1 MMIKRYFLATIFA
14 VFLLSML
21 CFAKESINI
30 DKAIGE
36 TAGFVY
42 ETVKEPTVSSI
53 GGEWVVLGLSRSGVE
68 VPDEYYADYY
78 KRVEEYVKE
87 KKGVLHTKKYTE
99 YSRVILALS
108 SIGKKPENVAG
119 YNLLSPL
126 GDYEKTIWQGINGP
140 VFALI
145 ALDCKNYD
153 IPKNK
158 DAKTQATREMY
169 VNYILK
175 KQLSDG
181 GWALTGSVSDPDVT
195 AMVLQALS
203 NYQNNSKVKT
213 ATSKALICLSNMQN
227 TNGGFSTFGQET
239 SESSVQV
246 LVALCSLGIDPQD
259 SRFVKNG
266 KSVLDSVL
274 SYSLEGGAFCH
285 TKNGATNLMATEQAL
300 YGLVAYKRFSEG
312 KNSLYSMGDAI
323 SFTGNK
329 SVQNGLKNKHKD
341 IKKKEI
347 IYVGKTFGDISS
359 LKTKEKI
366 EALISRGIINGKTKD
381 TFDPNGKMTRA
392 EFATITI
399 KSLGLSEKSGSV
411 FSDVKKND
419 WFYGYVYSAFNY
431 GIIKGVSENRFSPN
445 GTITREEAAV
455 MIMRSASLCGMN
467 TELSKSEVRNI
478 LCVFPDYVK
487 ASDWSQN
494 ALAFCFK
501 EGIMSDEVS
510 LINPKE
516 SVTRKEIA
524 ELLYNLLDKAKL
536 L

>member
-1 MMIKRYFLATIFA
+1 MKKYKIITFIILAFSLSVLAYAKQNYDTDTVIK
-14 VFLLSML
+14 S
-21 CFAKESINI
+21 
-30 DKAIGE
+30 
-36 TAGFVY
+36 TAGYIY
-42 ETVKEPTVSSI
+42 ETVKEPTVAST

-78 KRVEEYVKE
+78 ERVEEYVKE

-108 SIGKKPENVAG
+108 SIGKNPENVAG
-119 YNLLSPL
+119 YNLISPL

-140 VFALI
+140 AWALI

-158 DAKTQATREMY
+158 DAKIQATREMY
-169 VNYILK
+169 VNYILT
-175 KQLSDG
+175 KQLPDG

-285 TKNGATNLMATEQAL
+285 TQNGGENLMATEQAL
-300 YGLVAYKRFSEG
+300 YGLVAYKRFSED
-312 KNSLYSMGDAI
+312 KKSLYSMGDAI
-323 SFTGNK
+323 PFVGSNT
-329 SVQNGLKNKHKD
+329 SDGLKNKHKD

-347 IYVGKTFGDISS
+347 IYVGKTFSDVSNLTG
-359 LKTKEKI
+359 KEKI
-366 EALISRGIINGKTKD
+366 EALVSRGIINGKTRD

-392 EFATITI
+392 EFATITV

-431 GIIKGVSENRFSPN
+431 GIIKGVSENKFSPG
-445 GTITREEAAV
+445 GTITREETAV
-455 MIMRSASLCGMN
+455 MIMRSAALCGMN
-467 TELSKSEVRNI
+467 TELSKNEVRNI

-487 ASDWSQN
+487 ASEWSQN

-510 LINPKE
+510 LITPKE

-524 ELLYNLLDKAKL
+524 ELIYNLLDKAKL